1 MRVRH
6 FRSTTRRGARMRR
19 YTLILEWS
27 ANTLPQCSDLNGASA
42 QTTAS
47 PPPNS
52 STPSHGDFLAVGALR
67 RSLTMVNPAP
77 DKLDRLL
84 RTRDAAK
91 VVGLSRRTMESY
103 RRNGGGPPFVKI
115 RDYAVRYVLR
125 DLLAWIAA
133 RKRTLTLDPNEE
145 AIFVGKPD
153 AT

>member
-1 MRVRH
+1 
-6 FRSTTRRGARMRR
+6 
-19 YTLILEWS
+19 
-27 ANTLPQCSDLNGASA
+27 
-42 QTTAS
+42 
-47 PPPNS
+47 
-52 STPSHGDFLAVGALR
+52 
-67 RSLTMVNPAP
+67 MVNPAP

-91 VVGLSRRTMESY
+91 VVGLSPRTMESY

-115 RDYAVRYVLR
+115 RAYAVRYVLR
-125 DLLAWIAA
+125 ELLAWIAA

>member
-1 MRVRH
+1 
-6 FRSTTRRGARMRR
+6 
-19 YTLILEWS
+19 
-27 ANTLPQCSDLNGASA
+27 
-42 QTTAS
+42 
-47 PPPNS
+47 
-52 STPSHGDFLAVGALR
+52 
-67 RSLTMVNPAP
+67 MVNPAP

-91 VVGLSRRTMESY
+91 VVGLSPRTMESY

-133 RKRTLTLDPNEE
+133 RKRTLALDPNEE
-145 AIFVGKPD
+145 AIFVDKPD